1 MFASLLL
8 DQIIQKISK
17 MNIQDIRE
25 LTTKELVDTYKETRL
40 TLTKM
45 RFQNV
50 ISQIE
55 QPHTMG
61 ETRKTIARLLGEIN
75 KRRIESEM
83 AAFERKSKIEG

>member
-1 MFASLLL
+1 
-8 DQIIQKISK
+8 
-17 MNIQDIRE
+17 
-25 LTTKELVDTYKETRL
+25 
-40 TLTKM
+40 M

-55 QPHTMG
+55 QPHTISV
-61 ETRKTIARLLGEIN
+61 TKKTIARMLGEIN